1 MISYIKGKIEY
12 ISEGFIIVDN
22 GGIGYKIYVSPNLMS
37 SSKGIGETVKIFTY
51 MSVREDDISLYG
63 FESFEELEIFN
74 KLITVSG
81 IGPKGALGII
91 STISPSDFVMAVIS
105 EDVSTISKA
114 PGVGKKTA
122 QRIILELKDKF
133 NTENFV
139 EEKIFG
145 ESKGLFSVV
154 SKDYKFE
161 AIEALSTLGYS
172 RSEAAKAV
180 SAIECEGL
188 TTEDIL
194 KLALKKLVKF

>member
-22 GGIGYKIYVSPNLMS
+22 GGIGYKIYVSPNIMS
-37 SSKGIGETVKIFTY
+37 NSKGIGETVKIFTY

>member
-12 ISEGFIIVDN
+12 ISEDFIIVDN

-37 SSKGIGETVKIFTY
+37 NSKGIGETVKIFTY

>member
-12 ISEGFIIVDN
+12 ISEDFIIVDN

-37 SSKGIGETVKIFTY
+37 NSKGIGETVKIFTY

-172 RSEAAKAV
+172 RSEAVKAV

>member
-37 SSKGIGETVKIFTY
+37 NSKGIGETVKIFTY

-81 IGPKGALGII
+81 IGPKGALVII

-145 ESKGLFSVV
+145 ESKGLSSVV
-154 SKDYKFE
+154 SQDYKFE